1 MKAEGTGCPIQAINP
16 WRKGM
21 SSSSAEMS
29 SALLALS
36 NNLADV
42 VEQAGRSV
50 VIVNGRSRMSSSG
63 VHWRQGIIVTAD
75 ETIKRSEDI
84 TITLPD
90 GRTLP
95 ATLVGRDPSTDIAI
109 LKLQNVELPVAE
121 IGEASLLK
129 VGHMVLAVGR
139 SSESGLSASMGV
151 VSALGGSWRSSYGG
165 LIDQFVRLDLN
176 LYPSIEGGPLVEA
189 TGRVVGITVSGPRRT
204 VLSIPAST
212 INRVVDQL
220 LSKGHIARGYLGL
233 GMQPVRLPETL
244 KNTLN
249 LSSVGGVIVVNVES
263 DGPADKSG
271 MLIGDVLVAIDG
283 TPVSD
288 TGDIQAMLGS
298 HSVGKILNV
307 QIVRGGTLVEVAL
320 TVGER
325 QGKE

>member
-1 MKAEGTGCPIQAINP
+1 
-16 WRKGM
+16 M
-21 SSSSAEMS
+21 SSSSPEMP

-42 VEQAGRSV
+42 VEQVGHSV
-50 VIVNGRSRMSSSG
+50 VTVQGRSRLSSSG
-63 VHWRQGIIVTAD
+63 VHWRSRIVVTAD

-84 TITLPD
+84 TVTLPD
-90 GRTLP
+90 GRTVP
-95 ATLVGRDPSTDIAI
+95 ATLVGRDPSTDIAV
-109 LKLQNVELPVAE
+109 LKLQDVELPVAE

-129 VGHMVLAVGR
+129 VGHVVLAVGR

-151 VSALGGSWRSSYGG
+151 VSAISGSWRSSYGG

-176 LYPSIEGGPLVEA
+176 LYPNLEGGPLVEA
-189 TGRVVGITVSGPRRT
+189 SGRVVGITVSGPRRT
-204 VLSIPAST
+204 VITIPAST

-220 LSKGHIARGYLGL
+220 LAKGHIARGYLGL

-249 LSSVGGVIVVNVES
+249 LSSLGGVIVINVES

-271 MLIGDVLVAIDG
+271 VLIGDVLVAIDG

-288 TGDIQAMLGS
+288 TSDIQAILGS
-298 HSVGKILNV
+298 QTVGKTLNV